1 MSEVFSPESL
11 TIKDLFAAKE
21 LEREEYDP
29 ALAAIYCEY
38 ILEGRSLLGAAEAI
52 YASLDDEDADN
63 YEGMTYD
70 EKAEA
75 KKRLRK
81 SSGVYYRKFLR
92 WRAKFPKFD
101 KMVNLALQE
110 RSYALVEEIIDIAD
124 DATDDAVMGAQGP
137 IINGK
142 AIRRAE
148 LMINSRKFLAGKM
161 LPKVFGDKSQMEIT
175 GADGKDLIPTTFNI
189 SLIPTGKFMGSAS
202 EEQPNGETA
211 ASAGDR
217 EET

>member
-1 MSEVFSPESL
+1 MSEPFSPEALS
-11 TIKDLFAAKE
+11 IKDLFSVNE
-21 LEREEYDP
+21 IEREEYDP
-29 ALAAIYCEY
+29 ALASIYCEY
-38 ILEGRSLLGAAEAI
+38 ILEGKSLQGAADAVYMAEV
-52 YASLDDEDADN
+52 DADADD
-63 YEGMTYD
+63 YSGMTYE
-70 EKAEA
+70 EKSEA
-75 KKRLRK
+75 RRKLRK
-81 SSGVYYRKFLR
+81 ESGYYYRKFLR
-92 WRAKFPKFD
+92 WRAKFPHFA

-110 RSYALVEEIIDIAD
+110 RSYALVEEILEISD

-189 SLIPTGKFMGSAS
+189 GLISSGTFLGSAPEGKQDGDTSTDSQTS
-202 EEQPNGETA
+202 EE
-211 ASAGDR
+211 
-217 EET
+217 